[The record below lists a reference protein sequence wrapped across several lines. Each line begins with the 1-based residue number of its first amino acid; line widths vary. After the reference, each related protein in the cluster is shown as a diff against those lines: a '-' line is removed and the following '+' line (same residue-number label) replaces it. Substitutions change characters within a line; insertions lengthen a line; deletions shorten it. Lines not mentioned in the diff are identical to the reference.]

1 MGDRAKKFFSELRD
15 FISVLDE
22 EVLKGKLEDENQR
35 QLEAGVSFVYVN
47 KLLEL
52 LVNAKD
58 VQASDDVY
66 KHFDIELKKYLRL
79 WKDIWKERGLD
90 VDISINSIKRI

>member
-1 MGDRAKKFFSELRD
+1 MREQAKKLFFEFGD
-15 FISVLDE
+15 FISVLNKE
-22 EVLKGKLEDENQR
+22 ILKGDLEDENQR

-47 KLLEL
+47 KLLESL
-52 LVNAKD
+52 ANAKD
-58 VQASDDVY
+58 VQVSDDVY
-66 KHFDIELKKYLRL
+66 KHFDIDLKKYLHL